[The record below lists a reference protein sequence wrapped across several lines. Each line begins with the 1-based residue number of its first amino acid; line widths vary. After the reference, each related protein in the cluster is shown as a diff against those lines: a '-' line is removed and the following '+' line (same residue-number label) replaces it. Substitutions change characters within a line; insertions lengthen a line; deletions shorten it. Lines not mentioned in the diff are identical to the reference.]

1 MALPAVADSEHL
13 NKFKLDYKQS
23 KFSLNSYQGY
33 IFANGK
39 KQTCTIEYL
48 IKIFYENNIRHLEK
62 RLI

>member
-39 KQTCTIEYL
+39 NKLAQLNT
-48 IKIFYENNIRHLEK
+48 
-62 RLI
+62 

>member
-33 IFANGK
+33 IFANGITNLPNWIPNQNILW
-39 KQTCTIEYL
+39 KQ
-48 IKIFYENNIRHLEK
+48 
-62 RLI
+62 

>member
-39 KQTCTIEYL
+39 SKLAQLNT
-48 IKIFYENNIRHLEK
+48 
-62 RLI
+62 